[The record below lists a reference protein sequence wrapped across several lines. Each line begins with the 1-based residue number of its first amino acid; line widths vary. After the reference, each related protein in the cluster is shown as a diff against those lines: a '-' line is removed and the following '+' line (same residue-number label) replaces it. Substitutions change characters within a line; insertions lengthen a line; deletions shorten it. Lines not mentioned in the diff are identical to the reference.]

1 MSMYK
6 LRIKKAEQQTITT
19 KYYNTIQEVTDY
31 FKLLLNSE
39 SLAEMLQKKKE
50 LNFRF
55 YLSYKKEN

>member
-1 MSMYK
+1 MYK

>member
-1 MSMYK
+1 MYK

-31 FKLLLNSE
+31 LKLLLNSE
-39 SLAEMLQKKKE
+39 NLTEMLQKKKE